1 MNKRYLVLE
10 NGSIYEGEGFGA
22 AQSVAGELVF
32 TTGMTGYQEAITDKS
47 YLGQMIVFTYP
58 LIGHHGKLSDT
69 INPRT
74 AWKSNSGIYYTIC
87 LIFILYRLIRY

>member
-22 AQSVAGELVF
+22 TQSVAGELVF

-58 LIGHHGKLSDT
+58 LIGNYGINDVDYESDKPAASA
-69 INPRT
+69 IIT
-74 AWKSNSGIYYTIC
+74 ADIAERPSNGR
-87 LIFILYRLIRY
+87 FKM